1 MHAVEAMY
9 CIPKVLT
16 ASVNLFL
23 NMSDT
28 RETVI
33 CSFTGITHI
42 SEKVSICKYSIHHP
56 LSADTSF
63 KFLAIILFQIQHL
76 HNFIPLFVK
85 GP

>member
-1 MHAVEAMY
+1 MHAVEAVY

-23 NMSDT
+23 SMSDT

-42 SEKVSICKYSIHHP
+42 SEKVSILEK
-56 LSADTSF
+56 
-63 KFLAIILFQIQHL
+63 
-76 HNFIPLFVK
+76 
-85 GP
+85 